1 MPTTYKTLGQ
11 VSPSANSLTTLY
23 TVPAA
28 NSAVCSTL
36 TVCSISTA
44 TTFRVAV
51 RPNGEAIANKHY
63 VAYDAVINQGDTI
76 SLTIGMTL
84 GANDVVSVYAAA
96 ANTAF
101 NLFGSEIN

>member
-1 MPTTYKTLGQ
+1 MPTTYKILGQ
-11 VSPSANSLTTLY
+11 VNPSANSLTTLY

-36 TVCSISTA
+36 TVCSISGA
-44 TTFRVAV
+44 AAFRVAV

-63 VAYDAVINQGDTI
+63 VAYDAVLNQSDTI

-84 GANDVVSVYAAA
+84 SANDVVSVHSTT
-96 ANTAF
+96 ANTVF